1 MDKHTYILPIYQGKW
16 WKEKEQMQKLPTKIG
31 KVGIW
36 EDGVSI
42 IGLISWPNM
51 LGLKFKLARTG
62 NKRCGLEN
70 TEKRGEVK
78 YMVLGHRVGKL
89 SDTSKNM

>member
-1 MDKHTYILPIYQGKW
+1 
-16 WKEKEQMQKLPTKIG
+16 MQKLPTKIG

-51 LGLKFKLARTG
+51 LGLKFKLARTDW
-62 NKRCGLEN
+62 E
-70 TEKRGEVK
+70 
-78 YMVLGHRVGKL
+78 
-89 SDTSKNM
+89 